1 MKIKCFYYL
10 KRSKKMNKKKSLF
23 ILKNLLLLLV
33 FSSSIL
39 QSQVLPFLSYSHTNT
54 SISNSPMPYRLCF
67 PLNYNPAISYPIVL
81 FLHGAGERGTDNNG
95 PLNSSQGCQLW
106 AKTENQ
112 NNNPCFVLVPQC
124 ASNKQW
130 VNTPWSQDN
139 YIQNNLPI
147 SDQLSMALD
156 IMNNL
161 IQKYP
166 INQSKIYIT
175 GLSMGGFGTWDA
187 ITRFPSLFSAAIPI
201 CGAGDPTKAALIGS
215 LPLRVFHSADDST
228 VPVGGSR
235 KMVNAINNLGPNNRP
250 TNWYTEYT
258 NQGHQSWNMAYA
270 TSGLADWLFSTKN
283 EGLGVSGNIIE
294 KPEILTISNGKKIN
308 IKAGAS
314 VNMKGLVLNPSA
326 NHILEDNI
334 ISKSTVAEGSG
345 TNVSMSRV
353 YKMTNPTSN
362 FIGKVVYQYNNAD
375 MGAIAHNNA
384 LMEVKN
390 ETDSWSNYPDSDG
403 VNNSVTHTFTS
414 PIRMKSIT
422 ASASGASLKV
432 YPLNNEMEITI
443 FPNPVNSI
451 LNIQYDGDLQIIIND
466 ILGKEIIKTGRK
478 SIDMSRIPKGIYIVT
493 LADIKNSKKNSY
505 KVIKK

>member
-10 KRSKKMNKKKSLF
+10 KRSKKMNKKKSIF

-95 PLNSSQGCQLW
+95 PLNSSQGGQLW

-112 NNNPCFVLVPQC
+112 NSNPCFVLVPQC
-124 ASNKQW
+124 ANDKKW
-130 VNTPWSQDN
+130 VETDWNQESYNQNNTP
-139 YIQNNLPI
+139 I
-147 SDQLSMALD
+147 SNQLAMALD
-156 IMNNL
+156 ILNKLINN
-161 IQKYP
+161 YN
-166 INQSKIYIT
+166 INQSKVYIT

-187 ITRFPSLFSAAIPI
+187 ITRYPSKFAAAIPI

-228 VPVGGSR
+228 VPVNGSR
-235 KMVNAINNLGPNNRP
+235 NMVNAINSLGPNNRP

-270 TSGLADWLFSTKN
+270 TSNLAEWLFTIKN

-314 VNMKGLVLNPSA
+314 VNMKGLILNPSE
-326 NHILEDNI
+326 NHILENNV
-334 ISKSTVAEGSG
+334 ISKSTVSESNG
-345 TNVSMSRV
+345 TNLSMARV
-353 YKMTNPTSN
+353 YKMTSPTSD
-362 FIGKVVYQYNNAD
+362 FVGKVVYKYLNAD
-375 MGAIAHNNA
+375 MGAITHNNA
-384 LMEVKN
+384 VLEVKN
-390 ETDSWSNYPDSDG
+390 ETNVWTSYPDSDG
-403 VNNSVTHTFTS
+403 INNSVTHTFTS
-414 PIRMKSIT
+414 PKRIKSVT

-466 ILGKEIIKTGRK
+466 ILGKEIIKTEQK
-478 SIDMSRIPKGIYIVT
+478 SIDMSRIPKGIYIVN